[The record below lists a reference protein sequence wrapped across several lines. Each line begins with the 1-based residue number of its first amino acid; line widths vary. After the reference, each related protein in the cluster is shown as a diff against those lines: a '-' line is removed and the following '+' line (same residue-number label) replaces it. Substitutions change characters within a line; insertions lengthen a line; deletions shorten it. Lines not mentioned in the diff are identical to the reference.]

1 MRLKDAWLASPG
13 PRGARD
19 GALLALKGFCM
30 GAADVVPGVSGGTIA
45 FITGI
50 YDDLLAA
57 IRSFDPAA
65 LGRLARL
72 DLPGALARV
81 HLRFLAALLLGLAL
95 AVLSVARLMHWLL
108 TVHPVPTWSLF
119 FGLIAASI
127 WVVGRRVGRWSPG
140 AWFWAGLGAA
150 GSWLLVGLI
159 PVTTPEALWFV
170 FLSGALAICAMI
182 LPGISG
188 SYILLLIGKY
198 EFVMAA
204 LRAPFDG
211 GNLLILA
218 VFLSGAGLGIAT
230 FSRLLGWL
238 LARFHRPMMAL
249 LTGFMAGA
257 MRKVW
262 PWKEVLETREVAG
275 KIFVLREADVLPP
288 DWGAGFWLAVGLA
301 LAGAAAVLLLERLAE
316 RAPKRS

>member
-1 MRLKDAWLASPG
+1 MRLTQAWMASPG
-13 PRGARD
+13 PRRVREAG
-19 GALLALKGFCM
+19 LLGLKGFCM

-57 IRSFDPAA
+57 IRSFDAGA

-72 DLPGALARV
+72 DVPGALARV
-81 HLRFLAALLLGLAL
+81 HLRFLLSLLLGLGL
-95 AVLSVARLMHWLL
+95 AVVSVARLMHWLL
-108 TVHPVPTWSLF
+108 TVHPAPTWALF

-127 WVVGRRVGRWSPG
+127 WVVGRRVDRWTAG
-140 AWFWAGLGAA
+140 AWGWAVLGGV
-150 GSWLLVGLI
+150 GSWVLVGLI
-159 PVTTPEALWFV
+159 PVTTPDALWFV

-204 LRAPFDG
+204 LRAPFDH
-211 GNLLILA
+211 GNLLVLA
-218 VFLSGAGLGIAT
+218 VFLSGAGLGIAA

-238 LARFHRPMMAL
+238 LVRFHRPMMAL

-257 MRKVW
+257 MRKIW
-262 PWKEVLETREVAG
+262 PWKEVLQTREVAG
-275 KIFVLREADVLPP
+275 KVFVLREANVLPP
-288 DWGAGFWLAVGLA
+288 DWGTGFWLAVGLA
-301 LAGAAAVLLLERLAE
+301 LVGAVAVLALERLAE
-316 RAPKRS
+316 GDPKPA